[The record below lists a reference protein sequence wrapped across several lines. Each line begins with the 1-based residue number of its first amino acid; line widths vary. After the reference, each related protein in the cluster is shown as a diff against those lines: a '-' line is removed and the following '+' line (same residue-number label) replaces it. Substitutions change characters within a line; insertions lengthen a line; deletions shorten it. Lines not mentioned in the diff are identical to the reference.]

1 MQGRHI
7 ALQAAVGLDGH
18 KAALGAQTLALCGDD
33 LDMVGVDLR
42 HDHRHIRGK
51 AVCAVVGDNGAL
63 GLGVGLLQCLD
74 LLLLHVDGAENEID
88 FGCDLLNIGGIQH
101 DHLLDALGH
110 GGRHEPAAA
119 DGLLVG
125 FACAAC
131 AGCKGNQ
138 IEPRVIFQ
146 QRDKALTDHTGC
158 TDDTNIVLFHP
169 D

>member
-1 MQGRHI
+1 MQGGHI
-7 ALQAAVGLDGH
+7 TLQAAVGLNSH
-18 KAALGAQTLALCGDD
+18 KAALRAKALALGGDD

-42 HDHRHIRGK
+42 HDHRHIGSK